1 MALSLENRRPEVG
14 QAGLALCRRSPHLAC
29 MGFLASLGDKRQW
42 GMGRRRV
49 DSDKALSLVFDHLRP
64 TCKNA
69 KGLVAALPAYF
80 TPTQAELTAK
90 LATKAKLPWLGAVST
105 PLAVVL
111 AAHLE
116 RPCVGRA
123 MVVDVDDHALTWTAV
138 EAADERAFI
147 LGTQVSPAL
156 NVLTWKRRLLDALA
170 DRCIRH
176 SRRDPRESA
185 QAEQFLYD
193 QLDRVLDACWQGQAV
208 EVVIRA
214 PTWFQNLALRPE
226 ESLSFCAPLAAL
238 AVKEIR
244 QAHGLPAVDIPEAIF
259 VTESAGRLPG
269 LVPALQEWIEEQAP
283 VMVLPPNAVAR
294 AAHELAVRVSERSVP
309 ADHLATVLP
318 LAQKAKPELLI
329 QKKRRISVFE

>member
-1 MALSLENRRPEVG
+1 
-14 QAGLALCRRSPHLAC
+14 

-42 GMGRRRV
+42 GTGRRRV
-49 DSDKALSLVFDHLRP
+49 DADRALSLVFDHLRP
-64 TCKNA
+64 ACKNVTS
-69 KGLVAALPAYF
+69 LVAALPAYF

-90 LATKAKLPWLGAVST
+90 LATKAKLPWLGAIST

-116 RPCVGRA
+116 RPRVGRA
-123 MVVDVDDHALTWTAV
+123 MVVDVDDHSLTWTAV

-147 LGTQVSPAL
+147 LGTQNSPAL
-156 NVLTWKRRLLDALA
+156 NVLTWKRHLLDALA

-214 PTWFQNLALRPE
+214 PTWFQNLTLRPE
-226 ESLSFCAPLAAL
+226 ESLSFCAPLAAMV
-238 AVKEIR
+238 VKEIR
-244 QAHGLPAVDIPEAIF
+244 HGLPDIPEAIF

-269 LVPALQEWIEEQAP
+269 LVPALQEGIEEQAP
-283 VMVLPPNAVAR
+283 VMILPPNAVAR